1 MFQNYL
7 NIRSDQS
14 PCLPLGAKKWQEGN
28 NTAHQGFP
36 IMRSRTYVIVTTAA
50 FLANACTQFPV
61 IEDRVSEDVRD
72 APYMDL
78 VPIETLR
85 AGMPEDQLTDTD
97 ATAVEARVARLRARA
112 ARLSG
117 AVVDTQTR
125 ARMTQ
130 GVN

>member
-1 MFQNYL
+1 MLQNYL

-14 PCLPLGAKKWQEGN
+14 PCLLLGVKKWQEGN

-36 IMRSRTYVIVTTAA
+36 IMRSGTYFILTTAA
-50 FLANACTQFPV
+50 LLATACTQFPA

-78 VPIETLR
+78 VPVETLR
-85 AGMPEDQLTDTD
+85 ASVPEDQVTDTD
-97 ATAVEARVARLRARA
+97 ATTVEARIARLRARA

-117 AVVDTQTR
+117 AVVDNRTR
-125 ARMTQ
+125 TRMSQ
-130 GVN
+130 GVD

>member
-1 MFQNYL
+1 
-7 NIRSDQS
+7 
-14 PCLPLGAKKWQEGN
+14 
-28 NTAHQGFP
+28 
-36 IMRSRTYVIVTTAA
+36 MRPGTYVIVTTAVL
-50 FLANACTQFPV
+50 LATACTQFPV

-85 AGMPEDQLTDTD
+85 TGMPEDQLADTD

-117 AVVDTQTR
+117 AVVDNQTR
-125 ARMTQ
+125 TRMSQ